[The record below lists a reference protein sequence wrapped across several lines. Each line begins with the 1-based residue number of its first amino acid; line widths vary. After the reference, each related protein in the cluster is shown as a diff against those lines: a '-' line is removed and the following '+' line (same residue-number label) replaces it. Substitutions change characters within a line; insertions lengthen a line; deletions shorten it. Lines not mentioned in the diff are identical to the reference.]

1 MDIKPI
7 TDNYAVSPQIE
18 ASDVASLV
26 DAGFTTV
33 ICNRP
38 DAEVPPAL
46 QAEKIK
52 ASVEA
57 AGLKFVLNPVVHG
70 QLTQEIL
77 DIQAAEIEAASG
89 KCFAY
94 CASGNRS
101 TVVWALGN
109 AGKIPTGQII
119 AAGEAQGYQLEG
131 MRNQLDLLA
140 QK

>member
-18 ASDVASLV
+18 ATDIASLV
-26 DAGFTTV
+26 KAGFTTV

-38 DAEVPPAL
+38 DTEVPPAL
-46 QAEKIK
+46 QAEQIQ
-52 ASVEA
+52 ASAEA
-57 AGLKFVLNPVVHG
+57 AGLKFVINPVVHG

-77 DIQAAEIEAASG
+77 DIQAAEIDASVG

-109 AGKIPTGQII
+109 AGKMPTSQII
-119 AAGEAQGYQLEG
+119 AAGEAQGYQLES
-131 MRNQLDLLA
+131 MRNQLELLA

>member
-1 MDIKPI
+1 MDIKTI
-7 TDNYAVSPQIE
+7 TDTYAVSAQIE
-18 ASDVASLV
+18 PQDVQALV

-38 DAEVPPAL
+38 DPEVPPAL
-46 QAEKIK
+46 QAEEIGAAVK
-52 ASVEA
+52 A
-57 AGLKFVLNPVVHG
+57 AGLKFVVNPVVHG
-70 QLTQEIL
+70 QLTQDIL
-77 DIQAAEIEAASG
+77 DTQASEIESATG

-101 TVVWALGN
+101 TVVWALGS

-119 AAGEAQGYQLEG
+119 AAGEAAGYQLEG
-131 MRNQLDLLA
+131 MRSQLDILA

>member
-1 MDIKPI
+1 MEIKTI
-7 TDNYAVSPQIE
+7 TDNYAVSAQILPE
-18 ASDVASLV
+18 DVQTIA

-38 DAEVPPAL
+38 DAEIPPELHA
-46 QAEKIK
+46 AEMKK
-52 ASVEA
+52 VVEA
-57 AGLKFVLNPVVHG
+57 AGLKFVVNPVVHG

-77 DIQAAEIEAASG
+77 DIQAQEIEAAEG

-101 TVVWALGN
+101 TVVWALGS

-119 AAGEAQGYQLEG
+119 AAGEAAGYQLEG
-131 MRNQLDLLA
+131 MRAQLEMLA
-140 QK
+140 EK

>member
-1 MDIKPI
+1 MDIKTI
-7 TDNYAVSPQIE
+7 TDTYAVSAQIE
-18 ASDVASLV
+18 PRDIQTLA

-38 DAEVPPAL
+38 DSEVPPAL
-46 QAEKIK
+46 QAEEIG
-52 ASVEA
+52 AAVTA
-57 AGLKFVLNPVVHG
+57 AGLKFVVNPVVHG

-77 DIQAAEIEAASG
+77 DIQASEIDAVTG

-101 TVVWALGN
+101 TIVWALGS
-109 AGKIPTGQII
+109 AGKIPTQQII
-119 AAGEAQGYQLEG
+119 AAGEAAGYKLEG
-131 MRNQLDLLA
+131 MRNQLELLA